1 MAIAD
6 WLQRMLPQIEPEFRR
21 DGCWIAQ
28 IMARSIEHNP
38 PLYWLGS
45 AFDQI
50 GPAENGEDTRL
61 TDRIG
66 ERLRALH
73 GPHACEGWT
82 EQDEHAQDVLTEACA
97 IAWAARHLGPP
108 ELSEAGDRLLVCV
121 PSVDACV
128 APRRLWPVRTLEE
141 MVQLTGQQI
150 EAAAADL
157 PEGDRRIVYIDINL
171 ALDAYGRNPGYD
183 GPMTEPLRER
193 VKFLSQES
201 GLGWVLTRPFEWGVP
216 LEAWY

>member
-1 MAIAD
+1 MEISD
-6 WLQRMLPQIEPEFRR
+6 WLQRLLPGIEPSGSY

-28 IMARSIEHNP
+28 IMARSVEHNP
-38 PLYWLGS
+38 PLHWLWR
-45 AFDQI
+45 AFESVEAA
-50 GPAENGEDTRL
+50 GA

-97 IAWAARHLGPP
+97 IAWAAQQLGPP

-128 APRRLWPVRTLEE
+128 APRRLRPVRTLEE
-141 MVQLTGQQI
+141 MVQLTSQQI

-171 ALDAYGRNPGYD
+171 ALDAYARNPGYD
-183 GPMTEPLRER
+183 GPMTEPLRES
-193 VKFLSQES
+193 VKFLGQER